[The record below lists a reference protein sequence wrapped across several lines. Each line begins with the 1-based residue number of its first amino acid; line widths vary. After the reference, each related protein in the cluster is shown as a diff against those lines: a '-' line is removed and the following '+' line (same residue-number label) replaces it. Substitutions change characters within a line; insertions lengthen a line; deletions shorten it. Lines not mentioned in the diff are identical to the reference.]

1 MRPSGIGGQAV
12 MEGVM
17 MKHGSEYAVAVR
29 KADQTIVVKKES
41 YHSIAE
47 KFPVLKAPFLRGIV
61 NFIESLYLGMKTLM
75 YSASFFEEEE
85 EKRKEEWEEWIST
98 GTGSRFAGGQKK
110 KVKRPKNGF
119 SVFLEKAG
127 TFFMMLCSFMVA
139 LGLFLLL
146 PMFLSDRLAGLEA
159 STKKAVL
166 EGIFRLLIFFLYL
179 LGISKMEDIKRVFMY
194 HGAEHKAINCIEN
207 GLELTVENV
216 RGQSRQHK
224 RCGTS
229 FLFFVVLLS
238 IVFFMFLR
246 TEVLWQKVVFR
257 LLLVPV
263 IAAVSYEFI
272 RLAGR
277 SENPVIAVLSK
288 PGLWLQKLTTK
299 EPEDEM
305 IEVAIQSVEAVFDW
319 RAFLSGN
326 PVGKEMSHVSGDA
339 DAERT
344 GKAAEKIKQTGA
356 EKAKEAEK
364 SDAETVQKKN
374 NWIRTDGMLRKK
386 EADLDSGE
394 GQEEASAAEET
405 AARTLSELTKERLQ
419 RTLSKD
425 EYRMRERSAKYAS
438 LQEEEEAFCRE
449 DGGLLPNEEE
459 DDAILKAL
467 DKFFGES

>member
-1 MRPSGIGGQAV
+1 

-29 KADQTIVVKKES
+29 KSDQTIVVKKES

-277 SENPVIAVLSK
+277 SENPLIAAMSK
-288 PGLWLQKLTTK
+288 PGLWLQKLTTR

-326 PVGKEMSHVSGDA
+326 SVEKEISA
-339 DAERT
+339 
-344 GKAAEKIKQTGA
+344 
-356 EKAKEAEK
+356 
-364 SDAETVQKKN
+364 DAETVQKKN

-386 EADLDSGE
+386 EVHLDSGE

-405 AARTLSELTKERLQ
+405 EARKLSELTKERLQ

-425 EYRMRERSAKYAS
+425 EYRMRERSEEYS
-438 LQEEEEAFCRE
+438 LLQEGEEASE
-449 DGGLLPNEEE
+449 DGEECGLLPGDEE